1 MFEGSGG
8 EATYAIT
15 VRALSHSGLTDEA
28 GSTATATVRTEP
40 EAAVWPREPSGLDTK
55 PIDRTTVRLTWNA
68 PAHSTSNITG
78 YRIYRKETS
87 DSSRLGDSRSH
98 ILVSN
103 SGSTGTAHVDH
114 TAAPGV
120 RYQYGVAVR
129 RDGTATPVGGIST
142 QAYGG
147 GT

>member
-1 MFEGSGG
+1 M
-8 EATYAIT
+8 
-15 VRALSHSGLTDEA
+15 
-28 GSTATATVRTEP
+28 
-40 EAAVWPREPSGLDTK
+40 
-55 PIDRTTVRLTWNA
+55 
-68 PAHSTSNITG
+68 TSNITG
-78 YRIYRKETS
+78 YRIYRKEVS

-129 RDGTATPVGGIST
+129 RDGTATPVGGITT